1 MDYLRNG
8 HGATTAAAF
17 SARARPGLRVS
28 MPVSWDDLGKVKSGS
43 QWSIATAR
51 EHLSFQTI
59 DPWADYWKAK
69 QTLAKPMQVLGFRR

>member
-1 MDYLRNG
+1 
-8 HGATTAAAF
+8 
-17 SARARPGLRVS
+17 